1 MRILSVLLLFLA
13 LSLPAGASELRRQV
27 AAAHQAVAPYQ
38 DFGAARRAGWKPFG
52 GPASLMGQH
61 YFDPSNPDYV
71 SDEPLDPS
79 RPSNLLYAEIAGRM
93 TLVSVAYNYRIG
105 AGEVLPEGFAGG
117 SDVWHVHDVA
127 KFAEN
132 VTLDRPFLRWAAST
146 FITPEFESDDG
157 VRRDRL
163 AMVHLWTIP
172 NADGPFASHNRALA
186 YLQLGLPA
194 AWADGASKEAAR
206 GLALAAKDGCEIE
219 IDTEAWIANLP
230 GRTKRS
236 LHSVCRQVVD
246 YMRPR
251 LGDKA
256 SANAAGEAAW
266 AAFARH
272 RDELLSP
279 AQKLR
284 IASVVEDG
292 PGLLCR

>member
-1 MRILSVLLLFLA
+1 MRTLFALLLSLG
-13 LSLPAGASELRRQV
+13 LGLPAGASELRRQV
-27 AAAHQAVAPYQ
+27 AEARQSVAPYQ
-38 DFGAARRAGWKPFG
+38 DFGAARRDGWKPFG

-71 SDEPLDPS
+71 TGESLDPS
-79 RPSNLLYAEIAGRM
+79 RPSNLLYAEIGGRM

-105 AGEVLPEGFAGG
+105 AGEFLPEGFAGAR
-117 SDVWHVHDVA
+117 DVWHVHDVA
-127 KFAEN
+127 KFAAN
-132 VTLDRPFLRWAAST
+132 VTLDRPLLRWAAST

-157 VRRDRL
+157 VRRNRL

-172 NADGPFASHNRALA
+172 NPDGPFASHNRALA

-194 AWADGASKEAAR
+194 DWADGASKEAAR
-206 GLALAAKDGCEIE
+206 GLALAAKDGCKIE

-230 GRTKRS
+230 RRTKRA
-236 LHSVCRQVVD
+236 LHSACQQVVD
-246 YMRPR
+246 YMRPH

-256 SANAAGEAAW
+256 SVNVAGEAAW
-266 AAFARH
+266 AAFARR
-272 RDELLSP
+272 RDELLTP

-284 IASVVEDG
+284 IASIVEDG